1 MVLIYIPHVDLFL
14 WVKFMGFNLY
24 PRKCDVMIQPD
35 GGETSNRCQVM
46 EEQGQSVQWSM
57 KKCFVNGVYECIR
70 YTLWLLNI
78 AMEAMALRNR

>member
-1 MVLIYIPHVDLFL
+1 MCFFDGSNSRVLIYIP
-14 WVKFMGFNLY
+14 KN
-24 PRKCDVMIQPD
+24 VM
-35 GGETSNRCQVM
+35 SSQVM

-57 KKCFVNGVYECIR
+57 KKWFVNGVYGCIR